1 MSTTIDLLLALV
13 IGTTILFLISAYQ
26 ELRDHIN
33 EVHEY
38 EARIKELQEL
48 LDEQERRRE
57 AEFNRIVAAGEEEP
71 EQRAYFIAKAIN
83 SMRQERK

>member
-1 MSTTIDLLLALV
+1 MSLTIDILAALV

-38 EARIKELQEL
+38 ESRIKELQEL
-48 LDEQERRRE
+48 LEEQNRRRE
-57 AEFNRIVAAGEEEP
+57 AEFNCIVAAGEEES
-71 EQRAYFIAKAIN
+71 EQRAYFVARAMNAIH
-83 SMRQERK
+83 KK

>member
-1 MSTTIDLLLALV
+1 MSLTIDILAALV

-38 EARIKELQEL
+38 EARIEELQEL
-48 LDEQERRRE
+48 LEEQNRRRE
-57 AEFNRIVAAGEEEP
+57 AEFNAFVALNEENA
-71 EQRAYFIAKAIN
+71 EQCAYFVEKAMNAI
-83 SMRQERK
+83 KK

>member
-1 MSTTIDLLLALV
+1 MSLTIDILAALV

-48 LDEQERRRE
+48 LEEQERRRE

-71 EQRAYFIAKAIN
+71 EQRAYFVARAMNAMHK
-83 SMRQERK
+83 K

>member
-1 MSTTIDLLLALV
+1 MSLTIDILAALV

-38 EARIKELQEL
+38 ESRIKELQEL
-48 LDEQERRRE
+48 LEEQNRRRE
-57 AEFNRIVAAGEEEP
+57 AEFNCIVASGEKNP
-71 EQRAYFIAKAIN
+71 EQCAYFVARAMNAIH
-83 SMRQERK
+83 KK